1 MDTKNVNM
9 HYRFTSDS
17 EPTDEQL
24 AVIMQEVGE
33 DVRRQSKENARKLL
47 ERIEQ
52 GFQQA
57 QEYDA
62 AQRQSR

>member
-9 HYRFTSDS
+9 YYRFTSNN

-33 DVRRQSKENARKLL
+33 DVRRQSKENSRMLL

-52 GFQQA
+52 EFQRA
-57 QEYDA
+57 KEYHA
-62 AQRQSR
+62 VQGQ